1 VTENHVAR
9 VSRPIQL
16 MTKSELPTS
25 HSIDRLHLDAIRRQA
40 RLPVAAS
47 DARWTACAGPT
58 TSLVVHQNGSVRA
71 CEGTSKDLGQ
81 GSLQN
86 AWETEA
92 FANLR
97 TALANGTF
105 PLDHC
110 KSCVHWMGG
119 EIVASAP
126 PLRDYAAESPEDS
139 SSPSHLIVRM
149 PLADQVASDVLQE
162 LEQLLPR
169 LDELVLDAT
178 TDRDFAS
185 AFATKV
191 LTKLGATGEAPK
203 LIVRMRG
210 DDIAAVR
217 KAVQGCNVARIECT
231 LNNGEANVVA
241 QVAALSAEVG
251 ATCTIRFVFTAENW
265 FQFDAVTRACA
276 AANTGLDLRLLD
288 RDGSVPLEVIAADEL
303 TFLRDVVGTATSH
316 MPAGDLPAAVTEAQT
331 HLAHELRHTLRTRAQ
346 RELDAS
352 EELASTPLR
361 LPPPEHAW
369 CDAADPANPSNWWL
383 RQLFSRAMLPSVSRW
398 LLECV
403 SSHRDLLSTQDGTWL
418 RTLIQ
423 RLASDQHTTEL
434 LELLREVYGDAK
446 QRKLLIAHDNEFA
459 KRFELTRFGGP
470 WAEELGLM
478 HDRARKR
485 PFAIK
490 AATEPSD
497 APADITVL
505 IPSFRHEIFI
515 EETLRSVLAQRY
527 GNFKVLVV
535 DDCSPDDTVAR
546 ARSIED
552 SRIDVRVNP
561 ENLGLGGSV
570 LAALEHIDTPY
581 VALLN
586 SDDLFHPDRLST
598 CRDVLEQNDAV
609 QLVTTGIQMVDQ
621 NGGQLTPANASLVL
635 DGKKVFDWMQWFA
648 RVTPSD
654 DLPQED
660 LFASLLEC
668 NFLITSSNLVAR
680 TDWLRAQADGL
691 RSLKY
696 CLDWQL
702 FMQAAL
708 EGALQHVHEPL
719 IAYRLHASNT
729 VWFREGRRWS
739 YYLEVN
745 RVAAV
750 ALQRFLA
757 SDRLDAT
764 QKLDQVVD
772 SVARHLATN
781 TEMDGLALF
790 LNCALDA
797 LQLDEAAANRPSVQ
811 KLIEGLNLRAE
822 QQRKATQHYEDA
834 PSSAGQQRQTLKLL
848 LGTLAGE
855 QAQLERSQKQWV
867 QNYAESLERRIT
879 SADQQLDRLEAEKKG
894 LYADQQKRIE
904 DAKDLHSKVSEGN
917 QAARQLRRERDDASA
932 RHDDVANRLEAR
944 KQDLEAS
951 AKKLAAHIAQAE
963 ADRLAHRTQTEADRL
978 AHRTQTEADR
988 LAHRQTETALRNEA
1002 DKQIATVE
1010 QLEQRK
1016 ARLLHEVA
1024 NLKEEIDRLLK
1035 TREFRTG
1042 NFIWNKLP
1050 LAYMSRRGKKWYRR
1064 LKDAKQRTKMFFKRR
1079 RKANGTAVVAAC
1091 WQWPIYS
1098 HTFVYQEMMSLKGTG
1113 LDVQLFHWDLGGTDQ
1128 LHAAFNSLYENRTQ
1142 IQPVRENHEK
1152 DKEHFEKT
1160 KPGKLRSFLE
1170 RISSLSG
1177 KSVEELENTPI
1188 VLQGCTFARMAEL
1201 ANAKYIHSYFFYDQ
1215 SFMAM
1220 QAAWLLDLPRGVS
1233 CYADHMMEDY
1243 PWKFVPLHIELCDV
1257 IVATSARIKSELSQ
1271 LSGGKFDDK
1280 IVVKPNGVDGNRF
1293 PAKTRA
1299 ARNPDEP
1306 FEVLSVSRIE
1316 PKKGLTHLVEA
1327 IAELNT
1333 RGHHVIAHIIGA
1345 KDEHSKGSL
1354 EYAAEF
1360 EACIKE
1366 HKLEDQVI
1374 LHGMMKQEQMP
1385 PIIDKCRAFVAPYV
1399 ETENGDKDGI
1409 PTAMLEALASSLPVI
1424 TTNSGSIVEVIDDG
1438 VEGIV
1443 VAQHDSMAFANALEK
1458 VLSDNEVEQR
1468 MAKNARARFDKD
1480 FDIKVTE
1487 QRLHERIDGFLKA
1500 KR

>member
-1 VTENHVAR
+1 MTENHVAR

-383 RQLFSRAMLPSVSRW
+383 RQLFGRAMLPSVSRW

-963 ADRLAHRTQTEADRL
+963 ADRLAHR
-978 AHRTQTEADR
+978 
-988 LAHRQTETALRNEA
+988 QTETALRNEA

>member
-1 VTENHVAR
+1 
-9 VSRPIQL
+9 

-879 SADQQLDRLEAEKKG
+879 SADQQLDRIEAEKKG